1 MWEQYVEKA
10 RQESAALGERALEVR
25 FEDLL
30 TQPERVIPAVAKF
43 CRVPV
48 PASHRALLDG
58 LEPRRAFAFRR
69 DPELVAF
76 AGSVREVL
84 ARYGYAA

>member
-25 FEDLL
+25 YEDLL
-30 TQPERVIPAVAKF
+30 LQPERVIPVIAKF
-43 CRVPV
+43 CRVPA
-48 PASHRALLDG
+48 PARHEALLEG
-58 LEPRRAFAFRR
+58 VEPGRAFAFRR

-76 AGSVREVL
+76 AGLVRDVL

>member
-1 MWEQYVEKA
+1 MWEQYVEKG

-25 FEDLL
+25 FEELL
-30 TQPERVIPAVAKF
+30 TEPEQVIPTIAKF

-48 PASHRALLDG
+48 PVAQGRLLDG
-58 LEPRRAFAFRR
+58 LKTGRAFAFRR

-76 AGSVREVL
+76 AASVREAL
-84 ARYGYAA
+84 ARYGYAP

>member
-25 FEDLL
+25 YEDLL
-30 TQPERVIPAVAKF
+30 LQPERIVPAIANF

-48 PASHRALLDG
+48 GDAASLDG
-58 LEPRRAFAFRR
+58 LEPSRAFAFRR

-76 AGSVREVL
+76 ARSMREVL
-84 ARYGYAA
+84 ARYGYA